1 MNRFTYLYQNGYY
14 WSMSPGGFETSAYE
28 YFHGAYGDAGAPN
41 VSDGYGLRPVSK
53 IKIPYYIT

>member
-1 MNRFTYLYQNGYY
+1 
-14 WSMSPGGFETSAYE
+14 MSPGGFETSAYE